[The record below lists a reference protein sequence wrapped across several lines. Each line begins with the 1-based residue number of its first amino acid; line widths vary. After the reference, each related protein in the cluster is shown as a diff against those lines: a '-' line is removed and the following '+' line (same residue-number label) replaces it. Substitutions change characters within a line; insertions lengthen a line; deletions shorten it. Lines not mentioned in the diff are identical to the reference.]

1 MRPSLAWMALTL
13 CAVACNP
20 EVPTETPDGVWR
32 AFHKA
37 LDRRRPGSAFD
48 LISAADQGA
57 LAARAKAAGGSVKA
71 QDMLIVDRRSL
82 PPWQEV
88 EAEVTGDRA
97 VIRIALEGGVTARRE
112 AVREG
117 GAWRVVLGVTPP

>member
-20 EVPTETPDGVWR
+20 DIPTETPDGAWR

-37 LDRRRPGSAFD
+37 LDRRRPGPAFD
-48 LISAADQGA
+48 LLSTADRQA
-57 LAARAKAAGGSVKA
+57 LTARAKAAGSSVK
-71 QDMLIVDRRSL
+71 
-82 PPWQEV
+82 PPWEEL
-88 EAEVTGDRA
+88 EAEVDGDRA
-97 VIRIALEGGVTARRE
+97 VIRITLEGGGTDRRE
-112 AVREG
+112 AVREE

>member
-1 MRPSLAWMALTL
+1 MRSSLAWTALAL

-37 LDRRRPGSAFD
+37 LERRRPDPAFE
-48 LISAADQGA
+48 LLSAADQGA
-57 LAARAKAAGGSVKA
+57 LAARAKAAGASVKA
-71 QDMLIVDRRSL
+71 VDMLIVDRRRL
-82 PPWQEV
+82 PPWEHV

-97 VIRIALEGGVTARRE
+97 LVRIALEGGATDRRE

-117 GAWRVVLGVTPP
+117 GEWRVVLGVTPP

>member
-1 MRPSLAWMALTL
+1 VRPSLAWAALTL

-20 EVPTETPDGVWR
+20 EVPTETPDGAWR

-37 LDRRRPGSAFD
+37 LERRRPSSAFD
-48 LISAADQGA
+48 LLSAADQAA
-57 LAARAKAAGGSVKA
+57 LAARAKSAGGSVKA
-71 QDMLIVDRRSL
+71 QDMLLVDRRSL

-88 EAEVTGDRA
+88 EAEVTGEVA
-97 VIRIALEGGVTARRE
+97 VIRIVLEGGATARRK